1 MSSPIVGGFHLLY
14 STLLRL
20 LTMLERKYSKLAT
33 FPSLYQL
40 FSHFRQ
46 FWFFLLRS
54 TYQKKN
60 ILPFSRT
67 SCCWGLLINVMKVI
81 RRDFFAFFHLF
92 ANSSVTRTFVS
103 KLRSDSFRI
112 FFAHKRLGLTPSM
125 LLLKRKFKVLST
137 CFLQIPESRVR
148 QLAYVTHVRTP
159 TFIGIRRTYV
169 RLLLLVYAW
178 LRTCVSW
185 HVRSFFPY
193 NISKFSRFFWLFFS
207 GSGSLKT

>member
-81 RRDFFAFFHLF
+81 IEISLH
-92 ANSSVTRTFVS
+92 
-103 KLRSDSFRI
+103 SFI
-112 FFAHKRLGLTPSM
+112 YSQT
-125 LLLKRKFKVLST
+125 VLSLGNLFQSFDLIALE
-137 CFLQIPESRVR
+137 CFLLIKGWVLPQACFCWRGNLKFY
-148 QLAYVTHVRTP
+148 QLVFYKFLKAGFDNWRTS
-159 TFIGIRRTYV
+159 RTYV
-169 RLLLLVYAW
+169 RLLSLVYAW

-193 NISKFSRFFWLFFS
+193 DISKFSRFFWLFFS

>member
-14 STLLRL
+14 SALLRL
-20 LTMLERKYSKLAT
+20 ITMLERKYSKLAT

-92 ANSSVTRTFVS
+92 ANSSVTRKFVS

-159 TFIGIRRTYV
+159 TFIGIRMIEDLCILTRT
-169 RLLLLVYAW
+169 L
-178 LRTCVSW
+178 
-185 HVRSFFPY
+185 
-193 NISKFSRFFWLFFS
+193 IFSL
-207 GSGSLKT
+207 

>member
-92 ANSSVTRTFVS
+92 ANSSVTRKFVS
-103 KLRSDSFRI
+103 KLRSDSFRM

-125 LLLKRKFKVLST
+125 LLLKRKFKVLKAG
-137 CFLQIPESRVR
+137 FDNW
-148 QLAYVTHVRTP
+148 RTS
-159 TFIGIRRTYV
+159 RTYV
-169 RLLLLVYAW
+169 RLLSLVYAW

-193 NISKFSRFFWLFFS
+193 DISKFSRFFWLFFS

>member
-1 MSSPIVGGFHLLY
+1 MSSPVVGGFHLLY

-33 FPSLYQL
+33 FSSLYQL

-112 FFAHKRLGLTPSM
+112 FF
-125 LLLKRKFKVLST
+125 LLKRKFKVLST

-148 QLAYVTHVRTP
+148 QLAYVMHVRTP
-159 TFIGIRRTYV
+159 TFIGIRM
-169 RLLLLVYAW
+169 
-178 LRTCVSW
+178 
-185 HVRSFFPY
+185 
-193 NISKFSRFFWLFFS
+193 I
-207 GSGSLKT
+207 